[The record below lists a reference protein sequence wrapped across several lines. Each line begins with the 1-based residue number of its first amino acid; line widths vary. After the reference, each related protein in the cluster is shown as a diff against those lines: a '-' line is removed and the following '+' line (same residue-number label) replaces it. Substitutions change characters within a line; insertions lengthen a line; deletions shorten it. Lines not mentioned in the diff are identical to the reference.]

1 MEFVNQFISLY
12 SNEIILATFL
22 LAIICII
29 MVSINSFRMRKI
41 NKRYYRMMHGME
53 NKNLEAMLISHL
65 DALNEGKAILK
76 KQGQDLEA
84 FSKQLET
91 TIQGV
96 AMLRYNPFDQM
107 GGDQSFSIALL
118 DGRGDGIVLT
128 SLYSGRGQQ
137 FCQTH
142 SGQAIEVSFIQR
154 RTGSYKNSIWK
165 AKRIKESLSR
175 NNMREVIL

>member
-12 SNEIILATFL
+12 SNVIILATFL

-29 MVSINSFRMRKI
+29 MVSINSFRMREI

-107 GGDQSFSIALL
+107 VGDQSFSIALL

-128 SLYSGRGQQ
+128 RLYSREGSAVFAKPIVDKQSKYPLSNEEQ
-137 FCQTH
+137 E
-142 SGQAIEVSFIQR
+142 AIKIAFGKLNV
-154 RTGSYKNSIWK
+154 
-165 AKRIKESLSR
+165 
-175 NNMREVIL
+175 

>member
-76 KQGQDLEA
+76 NRVKTWRH
-84 FSKQLET
+84 F
-91 TIQGV
+91 
-96 AMLRYNPFDQM
+96 
-107 GGDQSFSIALL
+107 QSSWKLL
-118 DGRGDGIVLT
+118 
-128 SLYSGRGQQ
+128 Y
-137 FCQTH
+137 
-142 SGQAIEVSFIQR
+142 
-154 RTGSYKNSIWK
+154 
-165 AKRIKESLSR
+165 
-175 NNMREVIL
+175 RE

>member
-41 NKRYYRMMHGME
+41 NKRYYRMMYGME

-128 SLYSGRGQQ
+128 SLYSREGSAVFAKPIVDKQSKYPLSNEEQ
-137 FCQTH
+137 E
-142 SGQAIEVSFIQR
+142 AIKIAFGKLNV
-154 RTGSYKNSIWK
+154 
-165 AKRIKESLSR
+165 
-175 NNMREVIL
+175 